1 VLEVKRPIRRKMVDV
16 MSRRPRLNQVGHDLP
31 DERAEL
37 ETVAEKPLAPVTLRR
52 LRMGAE

>member
-1 VLEVKRPIRRKMVDV
+1 MVDV